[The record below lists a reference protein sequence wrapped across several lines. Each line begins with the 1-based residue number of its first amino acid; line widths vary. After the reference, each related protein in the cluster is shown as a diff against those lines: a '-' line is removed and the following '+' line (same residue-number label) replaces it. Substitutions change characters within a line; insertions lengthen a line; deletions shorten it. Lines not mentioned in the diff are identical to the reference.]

1 MASADVCCRGP
12 VDFHRRLIPGVP
24 AEVGRGRPAISRVPP
39 PTVPA
44 CRPPDA
50 EARFE
55 AASPDATPLPWP
67 SPCVER
73 RGAPWSRAGSPHA
86 AAGCTGGDGRLGC
99 PAGSEGDAASAPPVA
114 RKPWA
119 PAPWR
124 SGASHGRPDT
134 GAQTVPFKAHQRR
147 VRLTRGPNFGERRE
161 YSACTFPRLLERLA
175 LCGLN
180 TFDVSPFVY

>member
-24 AEVGRGRPAISRVPP
+24 AEVG
-39 PTVPA
+39 
-44 CRPPDA
+44 
-50 EARFE
+50 
-55 AASPDATPLPWP
+55 
-67 SPCVER
+67 
-73 RGAPWSRAGSPHA
+73 
-86 AAGCTGGDGRLGC
+86 
-99 PAGSEGDAASAPPVA
+99 
-114 RKPWA
+114 
-119 PAPWR
+119 
-124 SGASHGRPDT
+124 HGRPDT